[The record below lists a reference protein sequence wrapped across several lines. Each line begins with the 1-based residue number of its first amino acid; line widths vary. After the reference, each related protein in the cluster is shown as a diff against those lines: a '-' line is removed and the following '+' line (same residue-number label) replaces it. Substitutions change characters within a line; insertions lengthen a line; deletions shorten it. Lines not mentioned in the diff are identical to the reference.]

1 MKKILQIAFKDLL
14 ITFRDPASLLLML
27 LAPYLLTLGLGA
39 VTGSFSDERGTVE
52 PIPVAV
58 VNEDPGDFGAAL
70 VEVLRSE
77 EMAEFLVVTVL
88 EDEAT
93 ARAQVEEDEVAAAI
107 LIPADFSTHL
117 LPSSGGGTPSEE
129 PLLELYANPT
139 RPISVGIVETIVGGF
154 VERVQETV
162 GSVEVIVGQL
172 VSSGRVSPAE
182 IPALA
187 EALGR
192 ELVETEESAPAI
204 TLDTVGTADSEAP
217 FNPLTL
223 LAPAMAVFFLMY
235 TVGAGARGI
244 LTEWEEG
251 TLPRLLTTP
260 TRISQ
265 ILAGKMLGIFMMG
278 VLQLSILILATG
290 LMFGLEWGS
299 PLPVALLILAL
310 AAAATGWGLLLAAF
324 SRSAAQVSGLG
335 SAMMLLFGIL
345 GGSFVTFSFTGILNV
360 ISHLTPNAWAAEGF
374 LLLASGGTLSD
385 LLPILSALLGMAA
398 LLFAISNL
406 SLLRRWA

>member
-1 MKKILQIAFKDLL
+1 MKKVLQIAFKDLL
-14 ITFRDPASLLLML
+14 ITFRDPASLMLML

-39 VTGSFSDERGTVE
+39 VTGSFSNQSGTVE
-52 PIPVAV
+52 PIPVVV
-58 VNEDPGDFGAAL
+58 VNRDAGDFGTAL
-70 VEVLRSE
+70 VEVLRSD
-77 EMAEFLVVTVL
+77 EMAEFLTVTVL
-88 EDEAT
+88 EDDAT
-93 ARAQVEEDEVAAAI
+93 ARAQVEEDSVAAAI
-107 LIPADFSTHL
+107 LIPPDFSSSL
-117 LPSSGGGTPSEE
+117 LPSSGGGTTLDE

-139 RPISVGIVETIVGGF
+139 RPVSVGIVETIVGGF
-154 VERVQETV
+154 VQRVQETI
-162 GSVEVIVGQL
+162 GSVEVMIAQL
-172 VSSGRVSPAE
+172 VRSGRVPPNE
-182 IPALA
+182 ISALA

-192 ELVETEESAPAI
+192 ELVETEGTVAL
-204 TLDTVGTADSEAP
+204 TLDMVGVADSEAP

-223 LAPAMAVFFLMY
+223 LAPGMAVFFLMY

-244 LTEWEEG
+244 LAEWEEG

-265 ILAGKMLGIFMMG
+265 ILGGKMLGIFMMG

-290 LMFGLEWGS
+290 LMFGLDWGS

-324 SRSAAQVSGLG
+324 SRNAAQVSGLG

-345 GGSFVTFSFTGILNV
+345 GGSFVTFSFTGILSL
-360 ISHLTPNAWAAEGF
+360 ISRLTPNAWAAEGF
-374 LLLASGGTLSD
+374 LLLARGGTLTE

-398 LLFAISNL
+398 LLFAISNV